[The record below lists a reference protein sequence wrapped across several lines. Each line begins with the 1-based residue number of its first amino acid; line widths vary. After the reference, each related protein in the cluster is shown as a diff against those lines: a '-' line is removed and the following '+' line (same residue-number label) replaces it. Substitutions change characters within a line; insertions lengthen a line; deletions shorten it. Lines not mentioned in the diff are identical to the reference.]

1 MPGFI
6 WIMHT
11 WGSNLLYH
19 PHIHAL

>member
-1 MPGFI
+1 
-6 WIMHT
+6 MHT